1 MGIIELADLNTPPN
15 ATIIISVVSGVILL
29 ILTLMVITAIWIPRD
44 RSFSALAN
52 WRPKYLALDSPFIP
66 PPLTAKTQ
74 QTNTESEIEE
84 QKFEEILTSKVFYD
98 RLEDQTLQMT
108 SKIESHQN
116 ELDMYFR
123 KLRSQKQRLNDLL
136 QKIENQV
143 DHAES
148 IDTSTNQMETSGQY
162 AQDQSINVQQNI
174 VSYTT
179 QKDKQLMKAL
189 QQILNAYNQ
198 GRVVVT
204 DELVEKSL
212 IAVGKDKNSEN
223 NVVEML
229 VANQTQKELEMNS
242 AEVQEISDLI
252 IELDEEYKQNLE
264 TLNRELENNL
274 EMADAD
280 RRALLLAKFAEDR
293 DALRSKY
300 ETDRARQIRLMQEKL
315 ANKRKLE
322 NEALQTEVKLKTG
335 HALEI
340 NNNEQTEKLAL
351 EIENILNDEVIDIAN
366 VEECLRND
374 YTELINDFSNS
385 AQQKLDPIQFESFNA
400 ELEKALA
407 TKNQELDQE
416 KETVTMN
423 IRNRRR
429 KKRREKLA
437 ETEDPLYEQRDIND
451 ENREV
456 RDFLTAH
463 HNIKIKAAKDI
474 YRDHLAKFEQDGLL
488 DEFSQQ
494 ADLMAD
500 RQRAERL
507 KQQKKLQEAMMR
519 RRRKQLNELK
529 AVDEALI
536 KDQFSD
542 VNDKVSLVYCLE
554 YITVVQLFV
563 YSIPCTLLHAL
574 LIRFIR
580 SIRSPM
586 FL

>member
-15 ATIIISVVSGVILL
+15 AAIIISVVSGVILL
-29 ILTLMVITAIWIPRD
+29 ILALMVFTAIWIPRD

-66 PPLTAKTQ
+66 PPLTAKSQRTAV
-74 QTNTESEIEE
+74 ESEEDE
-84 QKFEEILTSKVFYD
+84 PKFEEILTSKVFYD

-136 QKIENQV
+136 KKIENQV
-143 DHAES
+143 DQAEN
-148 IDTSTNQMETSGQY
+148 TETNQMETSGQY
-162 AQDQSINVQQNI
+162 AQDQTINVQQNI

-204 DELVEKSL
+204 DDMVEKSL

-229 VANQTQKELEMNS
+229 VANQTQKELELNS

-252 IELDEEYKQNLE
+252 IELNEEYKQNLE

-280 RRALLLAKFAEDR
+280 RRALLLAKYAEDR

-300 ETDRARQIRLMQEKL
+300 ESDRARQIRLLQEKL

-322 NEALQTEVKLKTG
+322 NEALQNEVKLKTG

-340 NNNEQTEKLAL
+340 SSNDQTGNLAL
-351 EIENILNDEVIDIAN
+351 EIETVLNDEVIDIAN

-374 YTELINDFSNS
+374 YAELINDFSSS

-400 ELEKALA
+400 EIENALA
-407 TKNQELDQE
+407 AKNQELDQE
-416 KETVTMN
+416 KESVTVN

-437 ETEDPLYEQRDIND
+437 EAEDPLFEQRDIND

-463 HNIKIKAAKDI
+463 HNMKIKAAKDI
-474 YRDHLAKFEQDGLL
+474 YTSHLAKFEQDGLL
-488 DEFSQQ
+488 DEFNQQ

-507 KQQKKLQEAMMR
+507 KQQKKLQETMMR

-529 AVDEALI
+529 TVDEAHI
-536 KDQFSD
+536 KDQFSGI
-542 VNDKVSLVYCLE
+542 NDKVG
-554 YITVVQLFV
+554 YI
-563 YSIPCTLLHAL
+563 
-574 LIRFIR
+574 
-580 SIRSPM
+580 
-586 FL
+586 